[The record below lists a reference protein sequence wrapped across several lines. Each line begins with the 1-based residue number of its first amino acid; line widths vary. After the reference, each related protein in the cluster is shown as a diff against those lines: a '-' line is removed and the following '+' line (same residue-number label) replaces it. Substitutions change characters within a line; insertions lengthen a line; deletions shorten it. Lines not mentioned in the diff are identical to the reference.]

1 MRIRMTNLGYRITFS
16 GSSLQKR
23 MGEESSSPGKFHPQ
37 GRVAAHLTV
46 RSPHRSPPADFP
58 HGPLQQLIHSTARV
72 CIFAKGMYN
81 LGRRNGNDFLI
92 L

>member
-1 MRIRMTNLGYRITFS
+1 MTAGRSLFS
-16 GSSLQKR
+16 PLPPAFAMVPQYL
-23 MGEESSSPGKFHPQ
+23 FHIPVDLLR
-37 GRVAAHLTV
+37 RVAAHLTV

-58 HGPLQQLIHSTARV
+58 HEPLQQLIHSTARV